1 MNPGER
7 EKIIKELYEQ
17 YPILEETSFTEFNL
31 YERLQQKENLFI
43 KYKEL
48 YFSEKAALDYL
59 LELKDQL
66 SGRIY
71 DKLRFEDDR
80 NLTKQEI
87 EKYYIMSDKKMIKL
101 NDLIAKQQV
110 KVEFFDLAANSV
122 NNMGW
127 SIKNYLDA
135 QKAL

>member
-1 MNPGER
+1 MNQVER